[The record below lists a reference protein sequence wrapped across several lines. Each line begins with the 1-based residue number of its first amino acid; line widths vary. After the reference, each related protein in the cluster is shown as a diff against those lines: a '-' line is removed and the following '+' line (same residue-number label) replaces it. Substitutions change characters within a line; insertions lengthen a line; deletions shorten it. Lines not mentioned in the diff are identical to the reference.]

1 MQRQT
6 GRAREDEKV
15 IIPGLRRCG
24 GDRDLFRPRLA
35 GGEQLPHPAEGLD
48 GLGIRIGAGHEFRR
62 RRWWDLH
69 LEELAPEPAVI
80 AGPGRAPAQIGAIGQ
95 GIEKR
100 APDWRNLDTSLQL
113 DGTEGGAGEFS
124 RCMASSRKARGVS
137 APTGSAA

>member
-1 MQRQT
+1 
-6 GRAREDEKV
+6 
-15 IIPGLRRCG
+15 
-24 GDRDLFRPRLA
+24 
-35 GGEQLPHPAEGLD
+35 EQLPHPAEGLD

-113 DGTEGGAGEFS
+113 DGTEGGAGELQPLHGLVAQS
-124 RCMASSRKARGVS
+124 ARGQRAHRQRRID
-137 APTGSAA
+137 APLY